1 MRVIEIWLRLM
12 LSIVGL
18 FVLCDFASALPKVQP
33 AYRVGVHVFTGDDG
47 LPQSGV
53 NSVVQTDDGYLWIG
67 TFGGLARF
75 DGLTFKIFRGRPSLD
90 TPDWESE
97 PQAGPAS
104 DRILALYED
113 DRKRLWIGTQ
123 DAGLSV
129 YRQGEFRRLSVCG
142 GICQINDILQ
152 TSDRSLWVASTAGLL
167 NLDPEHQRE
176 TWIDSERGG
185 HMRLA
190 RDEQGRIYAGGSDG
204 FFVVSDRR
212 LRRIPLPAGDGWVR
226 VLKSNGND
234 LVVGTDRAL
243 YRYDPNNGQ
252 WRSLD
257 VASPAAAVKDADGRW
272 WVSTA
277 SGQLVQENGTGK
289 WREIP
294 ELFGMGITS
303 LARDD
308 EGNLWIGSGSKGLLR
323 VRKPLFGLIPMPS
336 KGINMAGRAVIADG
350 RGGLWLGSTCGGLRH
365 WWRDGTMLQQLVQ
378 EEAGSECVS
387 SLSLDHE
394 DTLWVGTSEGR
405 LVRIAEGKPKPVGA
419 RLTEGSLN
427 VWRQGDGGLLVSA
440 GHAMFEFKVDGEG
453 HVTEQR
459 RIGALQ
465 GMSVNNIVPAAK
477 GGSWFVGDR
486 GVWRMVDNRVVER
499 WTPREGLS
507 SRFARALYEDREAGT
522 LWVGTYG
529 GGLNRIR
536 NGQVHHYDSRNGLF
550 DDTVSC
556 ILPDDRGRLWL
567 GGNRGVTLLPAPRE
581 AAAMIESIGYA
592 AGDGLIPAEING
604 GHSTSCHRDTQGR
617 LWFSMVEGFAVVDP
631 KDFPDAQPAPLRTRI
646 EEVAVA
652 GRMQKIAGAQLTL
665 EPFARNLEIHY
676 TAINLSRPRETYFRF
691 RLLGFDRDWVDAGQ
705 NRSILYASVPWGEHV
720 FEVQARTLGGPW
732 PTVSAS
738 LRILNLQP
746 WYLRPW
752 ILILVTSLGLLI
764 LIGGTQLGASQER
777 IWERRN
783 PRTGDAS
790 HSSRGSG
797 TDGAMPDDGRLRD
810 HGR

>member
-1 MRVIEIWLRLM
+1 MRVIQIWLWLM
-12 LSIVGL
+12 SSIIGL
-18 FVLCDFASALPKVQP
+18 FVMCDSALALPKVQP
-33 AYRVGVHVFTGDDG
+33 DYRVGVHVFTGDDG

-53 NSVVQTDDGYLWIG
+53 NAVVQASDGYLWIG

-75 DGLTFKIFRGRPSLD
+75 DGLTFTVFRGKPSLD

-113 DRKRLWIGTQ
+113 DKKRLWIGTQ

-129 YRQGEFRRLSVCG
+129 YRQGTFRHLSVCG
-142 GICQINDILQ
+142 GMCQVNDILQ
-152 TSDRSLWVASTAGLL
+152 APDRTLWVASSAGLL
-167 NLDPEHQRE
+167 SLDPEHKRE

-190 RDEQGRIYAGGSDG
+190 LDGQGRVYAGGSDG

-226 VLKSNGND
+226 VLKSSGSG
-234 LVVGTDRAL
+234 LLVGTDRAL
-243 YRYDPNNGQ
+243 YRYDPNHGQ
-252 WRSLD
+252 WWPLG
-257 VASPAAAVKDADGRW
+257 VVSPTAAVKDADGRW
-272 WVSTA
+272 WVSMA
-277 SGQLVQENGTGK
+277 SGQLVQENSSGR

-308 EGNLWIGSGSKGLLR
+308 EGNLWVGSGSKGLLR
-323 VRKPLFGLIPMPS
+323 VRKPLFGLIPVHS
-336 KGINMAGRAVIADG
+336 KGMNMAGRAVIADG
-350 RGGLWLGSTCGGLRH
+350 HGGLWLGSACGGLRH
-365 WWRDGTMLQQLVQ
+365 WQRDGTMLQQLVQ

-394 DTLWVGTSEGR
+394 DMLWVGTTEGR
-405 LVRIAEGKPKPVGA
+405 LIRIAEGKPKPVGA
-419 RLTEGSLN
+419 RLTEGPVN
-427 VWRQGDGGLLVSA
+427 VWQHGDGRLLVSA
-440 GHAMFEFKVDGEG
+440 GHSMFEIRADREG
-453 HVTEQR
+453 RITEQR
-459 RIGALQ
+459 RISFLQ
-465 GMSVNNIVPAAK
+465 GMSVNNIVPAASA
-477 GGSWFVGDR
+477 GNWFVGDR
-486 GVWRMVDNRVVER
+486 GVWRMVDNRIVER

-507 SRFARALYEDREAGT
+507 SRFARALYEDKDTGT

-536 NGQVHHYDSRNGLF
+536 NGQVHRYDSRNGLF

-581 AAAMIESIGYA
+581 AATMIESIGYM

-604 GHSTSCHRDTQGR
+604 GQSTSCHRDTQGR
-617 LWFSMVEGFAVVDP
+617 LWFSLVEGFAVVDP
-631 KDFPDAQPAPLRTRI
+631 KDFPDVQPVPLRTRI

-652 GRMQKIAGAQLTL
+652 GRMQKITGSQLAL

-676 TAINLSRPRETYFRF
+676 TAINLSRPRETHFRF
-691 RLLGFDRDWVDAGQ
+691 RLLGFDHDWVDAGQ

-720 FEVQARTLGGPW
+720 FEVQARTLGGRWSP
-732 PTVSAS
+732 VSAS

-752 ILILVTSLGLLI
+752 ILILATSLGLLI
-764 LIGGTQLGASQER
+764 LIGGTQIGAGQER
-777 IWERRN
+777 TWERRN
-783 PRTGDAS
+783 LQASEVPTVSWRSRTDDA
-790 HSSRGSG
+790 
-797 TDGAMPDDGRLRD
+797 TTDDGRPRD

>member
-12 LSIVGL
+12 LSIIGL
-18 FVLCDFASALPKVQP
+18 FVICDSASAQSKVQP
-33 AYRVGVHVFTGDDG
+33 DYRVGVHVFTGDDG

-53 NSVVQTDDGYLWIG
+53 NAVVQSGDGYLWIG

-75 DGLTFKIFRGRPSLD
+75 DGLTFKIFRGKPSLD
-90 TPDWESE
+90 TPDRESE
-97 PQAGPAS
+97 AQAGPAS
-104 DRILALYED
+104 DRILTLFED

-129 YRQGEFRRLSVCG
+129 YRQGEFRHLPVCG

-152 TSDRSLWVASTAGLL
+152 TPDRSLWIASTIGLL

-176 TWIDSERGG
+176 TWIDSEKGG

-190 RDEQGRIYAGGSDG
+190 RDGRGRIYAGGSDG
-204 FFVVSDRR
+204 FFVVSNRR
-212 LRRIPLPAGDGWVR
+212 LRRIPLPAGESWVR
-226 VLKSNGND
+226 ILKSDGGN
-234 LVVGTDRAL
+234 LLVGTDRAL
-243 YRYDPNNGQ
+243 YRYDPNHEQ
-252 WRSLD
+252 WRSLGI
-257 VASPAAAVKDADGRW
+257 VNPMAAVKDADGRW
-272 WVSTA
+272 WVSMA
-277 SGQLVQENGTGK
+277 SGQLIQENGDGN
-289 WREIP
+289 WRDIP
-294 ELFGMGITS
+294 ELFGMGITG

-323 VRKPLFGLIPMPS
+323 VRKPLFGLIPVPS
-336 KGINMAGRAVIADG
+336 KGMNMAGRAVIADG

-365 WWRDGTMLQQLVQ
+365 WQRDGTMLQQRVQ
-378 EEAGSECVS
+378 EEVGTECVS
-387 SLSLDHE
+387 SLSLDRE

-405 LVRIAEGKPKPVGA
+405 LIRIAEGKPTPVGA

-427 VWRQGDGGLLVSA
+427 VWQHGNGGVLVSS
-440 GHAMFEFKVDGEG
+440 GHSMFEFKTDRDGR
-453 HVTEQR
+453 VTEQH
-459 RIGALQ
+459 RIDALQ
-465 GMSVNNIVPAAK
+465 GMNVNSIVPAAN
-477 GGSWFVGDR
+477 GGSWLVGDR
-486 GVWRMVDNRVVER
+486 GVWRVVDNRIVER

-507 SRFARALYEDREAGT
+507 SRFARALYEDKATGT

-556 ILPDDRGRLWL
+556 ILPDDWGRLWL

-581 AAAMIESIGYA
+581 ASAMIESIGYA

-617 LWFSMVEGFAVVDP
+617 LWFSLVEGFAVVDP

-652 GRMQKIAGAQLTL
+652 GHLQKITGAQLTL

-676 TAINLSRPRETYFRF
+676 TAINLSRPKETYFRF
-691 RLLGFDRDWVDAGQ
+691 RLLGFDQDWVDAGQ

-720 FEVQARTLGGPW
+720 FEVQARTLGGRW

-777 IWERRN
+777 TWERRN
-783 PRTGDAS
+783 SQAGKAS
-790 HSSRGSG
+790 DSLSRSG
-797 TDGAMPDDGRLRD
+797 TDGAMTDDSGFSD